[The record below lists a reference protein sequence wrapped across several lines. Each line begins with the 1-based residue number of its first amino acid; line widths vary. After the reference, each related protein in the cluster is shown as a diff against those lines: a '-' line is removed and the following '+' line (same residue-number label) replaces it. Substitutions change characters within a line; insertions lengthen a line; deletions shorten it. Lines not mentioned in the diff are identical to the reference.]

1 MRSAYLCT
9 RILGKSKL
17 NNPLSTVKPIQSS
30 NTGKKQQVEE
40 MFDSISKRYDFLN
53 HFLSLGIDKGWRKKT
68 IDELKST
75 QPKQILDM
83 ATGTADLAIAA
94 LALNP
99 DKITGIDLSEGMLS
113 VGRTKITKNKQND
126 KIELIKGDSEKILFP
141 DNTFDACTVGFGV
154 RNFENLNQGLAEIYR
169 VLKPGAKLVV
179 LEFSK
184 PKKFP
189 VKNLYNFYFNAI
201 LPFWGRYISK
211 SNSAYTYLP
220 ESVKHFP
227 DGDAFTSELIKIGFK
242 NPTSKPLS
250 FGICSIYTGIK

>member
-1 MRSAYLCT
+1 VLIFAPVF
-9 RILGKSKL
+9 LGKSNL

-30 NTGKKQQVEE
+30 DIGKKQQVEE

-53 HFLSLGIDKGWRKKT
+53 HFLSLGIDKDWRKKA
-68 IDELKST
+68 INELKAS

-94 LALNP
+94 LELNP
-99 DKITGIDLSEGMLS
+99 DKVTGIDLSEGMLR
-113 VGRTKITKNKQND
+113 VGRTKITKNQQNN
-126 KIELIKGDSEKILFP
+126 KIELLKGDSEKILFA

-154 RNFENLNQGLAEIYR
+154 RNFENLAQGLAEIYR

-211 SNSAYTYLP
+211 NNSAYTYLP

-227 DGDAFTSELIKIGFK
+227 DGEAFTNVLLKTGFK
-242 NPTSKPLS
+242 TPTAKPLT

>member
-1 MRSAYLCT
+1 MT
-9 RILGKSKL
+9 
-17 NNPLSTVKPIQSS
+17 TVKPIQNSEK
-30 NTGKKQQVEE
+30 GKKAQVEE

-53 HFLSLGIDKGWRKKT
+53 HFLSLSIDKGWRKKSVA
-68 IDELKST
+68 ELETLK
-75 QPKQILDM
+75 PKYILDM
-83 ATGTADLAIAA
+83 ATGTGDLA
-94 LALNP
+94 LACLKLNP
-99 DKITGIDLSEGMLS
+99 EKITGIDLSEGMLS
-113 VGRTKITKNKQND
+113 VGREKIFKLKKDNI
-126 KIELIKGDSEKILFP
+126 IEMLKGDSEKILFP

-154 RNFENLNQGLAEIYR
+154 RNFENLDQGLAEIYR
-169 VLKPGAKLVV
+169 VLKPNAKLVV

-189 VKNLYNFYFNAI
+189 VKNLYNFYFNTI

-227 DGDAFTSELIKIGFK
+227 DGEAFISKLINVGFK
-242 NPTSKPLS
+242 QNTQTQLS

>member
-1 MRSAYLCT
+1 M
-9 RILGKSKL
+9 
-17 NNPLSTVKPIQSS
+17 STVKPIQSS
-30 NTGKKQQVEE
+30 TTGKKQQVEE

-53 HFLSLGIDKGWRKKT
+53 HFLSLGIDKGWRRRAVN
-68 IDELKST
+68 ELKELHPSH
-75 QPKQILDM
+75 ILDM
-83 ATGTADLAIAA
+83 ATGTADLAIEC
-94 LALNP
+94 LKLNP
-99 DKITGIDLSEGMLS
+99 KKVTGIDLSEGMLS
-113 VGRTKITKNKQND
+113 IGREKIIAKKYNQV
-126 KIELIKGDSEKILFP
+126 IELIKGDSEKILYP

-154 RNFENLNQGLAEIYR
+154 RNFENLEQGLQEIYR

-189 VKNLYNFYFNAI
+189 VKNLYNFYFNTI

-211 SNSAYTYLP
+211 SNNAYSYLP

-227 DGDAFTSELIKIGFK
+227 DGEAFLNKLSSTGFK
-242 NPTSKPLS
+242 QTNSQLLT

>member
-1 MRSAYLCT
+1 M
-9 RILGKSKL
+9 
-17 NNPLSTVKPIQSS
+17 STVKPIQSS
-30 NTGKKQQVEE
+30 ATGKKQQVEE

-53 HFLSLGIDKGWRKKT
+53 HFLSLGIDKGWRRRAVN
-68 IDELKST
+68 ELKELHPSH
-75 QPKQILDM
+75 ILDM
-83 ATGTADLAIAA
+83 ATGTADLAIEC
-94 LALNP
+94 LKLNP
-99 DKITGIDLSEGMLS
+99 KKVTGIDLSEGMLS
-113 VGRTKITKNKQND
+113 IGREKIIAKKYND
-126 KIELIKGDSEKILFP
+126 VIELIKGDSEKILYP

-154 RNFENLNQGLAEIYR
+154 RNFENLEQGLQEIYR

-189 VKNLYNFYFNAI
+189 VKNLYNFYFNTI

-211 SNSAYTYLP
+211 SNNAYSYLP

-227 DGDAFTSELIKIGFK
+227 DGEAFLNKLSSTGFK
-242 NPTSKPLS
+242 QTNSQLLT